1 MAGWR
6 DRAARERR
14 LHSTLDRRLALVLYI
29 QTASVQWRA
38 LGGESLVAATTL
50 NPPSFT
56 LPDTVGSNNLMLRLK
71 FKEELHLL
79 YMRHIKHQK
88 PEFKQ
93 QILFSVF
100 TGHLILGNF
109 G

>member
-29 QTASVQWRA
+29 QTASVQCPA
-38 LGGESLVAATTL
+38 LGATTL

-100 TGHLILGNF
+100 TGHLIPGNF